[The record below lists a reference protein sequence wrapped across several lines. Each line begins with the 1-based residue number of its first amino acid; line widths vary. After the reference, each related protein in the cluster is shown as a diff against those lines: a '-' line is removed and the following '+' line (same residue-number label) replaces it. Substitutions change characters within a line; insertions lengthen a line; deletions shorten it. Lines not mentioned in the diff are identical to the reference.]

1 MSGTGTISVNQ
12 SPQYGDKT
20 ALDAA
25 AKAVT
30 STPMTG
36 NAAPAPTA
44 GRPPGSGGGGEQQV
58 PVSGSVPA
66 GHAMAAQDLAR
77 KAWAAKE
84 WAKLAASPQAGPR
97 IRMYA
102 EAAQKNFQSAMDGVR
117 NQTPFFE

>member
-12 SPQYGDKT
+12 TPQYGDKT

-25 AKAVT
+25 SKAVT

-36 NAAPAPTA
+36 NAAPAPSA
-44 GRPPGSGGGGEQQV
+44 GRPPGSGGDQPAQV
-58 PVSGSVPA
+58 PVSGAVPA

-102 EAAQKNFQSAMDGVR
+102 EAAQKNFESAMNGVR

>member
-1 MSGTGTISVNQ
+1 MAGQGTISVNQ

-20 ALDAA
+20 ALEAA
-25 AKAVT
+25 SKAVT
-30 STPMTG
+30 TTPMTG
-36 NAAPAPTA
+36 NAAPAPSA
-44 GRPPGSGGGGEQQV
+44 GRPPGSGGGQTAQV
-58 PVSGSVPA
+58 PISGAVPA

-84 WAKLAASPQAGPR
+84 WAKIAASPQAGPR

-102 EAAQKNFQSAMDGVR
+102 EAAQKNFESAMNGVR